1 MKHIIVTGA
10 SSGIGAALAKRLAA
24 DGHAV
29 YACARRAQRLRE
41 LTEAHPTIRG
51 LTCDVSRE
59 DQVRAFL
66 QWVKTQTD
74 SIDALVNAAG
84 SFGAIGPAIETDS
97 RAWRKTLETNLVST
111 YLMIKRAAPLMVRE
125 RSPRIVNFSGGGAFA
140 PFPNYSAYAVSKAGI
155 VRLTET
161 LAVELAP
168 RGIAINAIAPGFV
181 ATEIHEATLREGVE
195 RAGHEHF
202 EQTQRL
208 LRQGAVPIERV
219 VACAAFLLSD
229 RAHGLT
235 GKTISASFDP
245 WSAPA
250 FVEHIAHINQ
260 SDLYTMRRINLGDL
274 PDSPLRQALSSV
286 RRDIEPVSLR
296 GRG

>member
-1 MKHIIVTGA
+1 M
-10 SSGIGAALAKRLAA
+10 
-24 DGHAV
+24 
-29 YACARRAQRLRE
+29 
-41 LTEAHPTIRG
+41 
-51 LTCDVSRE
+51 
-59 DQVRAFL
+59 RAFF
-66 QWVKTQTD
+66 QWVKTHTA